1 MILQT
6 LFPDVRAQVVRLLFF
21 DPARE
26 LYVRQLAREST
37 LALRTVQKELARLSA
52 IKLVLSRSNGS
63 HRFYRANR
71 RHPAF
76 AALQQLVMKDRR
88 QPAFVNRH
96 KRPRFGRRRRWLRRG
111 RNSRRQFSRVQV
123 SAGESCSSLTA

>member
-6 LFPDVRAQVVRLLFF
+6 LFPDVRAQLVRLLFF
-21 DPARE
+21 NPTREFYVRE
-26 LYVRQLAREST
+26 LTREST

-52 IKLVLSRSNGS
+52 IDLVVSRSNGY

-76 AALQQLVMKDRR
+76 TALQQLVIKDRR

-96 KRPRFGRRRRWLRRG
+96 KRPRSTRRHRIIRKGPEFPPTILSSAG
-111 RNSRRQFSRVQV
+111 FSRRI
-123 SAGESCSSLTA
+123 L

>member
-6 LFPDVRAQVVRLLFF
+6 LFPDVRAQIMRLLFF

-26 LYVRQLAREST
+26 FYVRELTREST

-52 IKLVLSRSNGS
+52 IDLVVSRSNGY

-76 AALQQLVMKDRR
+76 AALQELVVKDHR

-96 KRPRFGRRRRWLRRG
+96 KRPRASRRRRIGGKGSEFPPTILSSAG
-111 RNSRRQFSRVQV
+111 FSRRI
-123 SAGESCSSLTA
+123 L